1 MGFRDFYTEHA
12 ELSAEDLEFIQFI
25 NENTLYKDD
34 VEKADFLSDDTNII
48 DAFIYNFVGIL
59 GAVNASTTQKNQY
72 AAKWLQ
78 KYFRQDLKLRVNTI
92 TDENQNISLIIKHM
106 HDKGAFLQPVT
117 SQHITR
123 FLVLAKKGAVQN
135 VDQEIV
141 REWVK
146 NIKPSFINKASPTLR
161 KILINFRDDVYGIVD
176 VVEPLKKNRNKFTRH
191 AQDFWGVGKYI
202 SVKQVKAAKAT
213 GSIQTT
219 GKTVPVDSTVANNNP
234 AVVASN
240 AATKTVIDKDVQQ
253 KADTGGTN
261 NTVAQRARPV
271 APTPAPAPVI
281 DTAWK
286 THNHMSGFLKHITT
300 FADSVLSEMATNP
313 EKTPISKYDRIAD
326 AIEVLD
332 SDFEFVGRFNHR
344 KSDGGYLEPFGITN
358 IEDVTGITLD
368 YSDDGQKAVLK
379 KYITNL
385 MHAAK
390 FLNFLYWDA
399 TFPTNNQLNKAI
411 SYNAHALE
419 SAGFGS
425 FVDKYTSAF
434 KAEGLKLHSTSSK
447 WMDEQL
453 DRPYIFNRLENAGD
467 EQKVYLYTNKQL
479 VEMVMS
485 YGIKNIADEKRLFL
499 FFNKSIN
506 AIGMQ
511 YANSSNYK
519 RSSFV
524 ELSVLLSEFIV
535 PYVAK
540 SLSNPYSEDT
550 VPGILFSRNNKR
562 DFYVPFMFAIRH
574 NVILAKQILEWGV
587 EKTMP
592 VVLSQFFRIN
602 DSLGKQDMFNSMK
615 GISDLI
621 DDIGQSIGDVNNYSN
636 KKVSD
641 VVITQITTNHE
652 AMVNSLDD
660 KANEWYKNLEFFAE
674 RAVFKSGGRSYYS
687 FAFNPTLYKDIRD
700 TVRNCLLERSKV
712 FLKTDVRDLYMS
724 FDNQDKAIF
733 IQNMEDAL
741 YSLTAPSNQS
751 PETDAILLEAV
762 NNLSS
767 LVLPPFDQ
775 GYRSQNNN
783 KSIEHLVKR
792 VAERKLLTPSELN
805 DKYLEADAYAK
816 SQGNHMFGLFHKN
829 VVKYSNADAEYKG
842 ALIIDAYDKSE
853 FYDDVSAYDLNEYL
867 QYINLSE
874 EESARFARTEIRKGF
889 KFFNK
894 SNVKDIYRRK
904 EKQRAENFMFD
915 ILHDVANVDKDAA
928 NAFYENLDTYFQ
940 NKVRNKFA
948 GANIIQKEVTGGA
961 IQPFGTITS
970 DVLKKMFKFNE
981 LDLDEIAKDV
991 KVRKKSKETFTDY
1004 VKRVE
1009 ESVNT
1014 STALKPLQVEVVDM
1028 PKDELAALNTLIA
1041 STRNGKHGDV
1051 YPMITKVFDVKFDN
1065 SEFIEFMEKVKQ
1077 EYGKVE
1083 QIIPAFHGTG
1093 GIAATMILRYGFKR
1107 IEFDRSVGMAGR
1119 MLGDGI
1125 YFATNVDKALQYVGN
1140 VAHTRR
1146 FGTKGYLFNMET
1158 ILGKKGID
1166 YASAGLGANDG
1177 IRSPE
1182 WVVRDPHKQLHVLK
1196 AYEVQ
1201 IGNKRDFIKHIQSL
1215 GGLVNEEKTAVKS
1228 FKDYISE
1235 SFEESKNYRLY
1246 RFREGTIPT
1255 IIDGEYRHVEA
1266 GAFTPSTSG
1275 VYVDVDVNG
1284 AANVYINSSKMEI
1297 YDYAETKDMSSEER
1311 LQFLSDIG
1319 VM

>member
-1 MGFRDFYTEHA
+1 MSFREFYTEHA
-12 ELSAEDLEFIQFI
+12 ELSAEDLEFIRFI

-92 TDENQNISLIIKHM
+92 TDENQNISLIVKHM

-117 SQHITR
+117 TQQITR

-141 REWVK
+141 RGWVK
-146 NIKPSFINKASPTLR
+146 NIKPSFINKASPVLR
-161 KILINFRDDVYGIVD
+161 KILVDFRDGTVDIVD

-191 AQDFWGVGKYI
+191 TQDFWGVGKYI
-202 SVKQVKAAKAT
+202 SVKQLKTAKAT

-219 GKTVPVDSTVANNNP
+219 GQTTVVDGDANSNP
-234 AVVASN
+234 AVVAST
-240 AATKTVIDKDVQQ
+240 ATA
-253 KADTGGTN
+253 KADIAKSAKQTD
-261 NTVAQRARPV
+261 TVATQTTSNVVQKPAT
-271 APTPAPAPVI
+271 ASPAPSPDPVV
-281 DTAWK
+281 DTSWK
-286 THNHMSGFLKHITT
+286 THNHYNGFLNTISTL
-300 FADSVLSEMATNP
+300 ADKMVVDISTNP
-313 EKTPISKYDRIAD
+313 IRRAVNQYESIAD
-326 AIEVLD
+326 ALEMLD
-332 SDFEFVGRFNHR
+332 SDFDFVDRFNR
-344 KSDGGYLEPFGITN
+344 KNTTAGYLEPFGVN
-358 IEDVTGITLD
+358 SIEEITGITLD
-368 YSDDGQKAVLK
+368 PNDEGQRAILK
-379 KYITNL
+379 KYITSL
-385 MHAAK
+385 MHTAK
-390 FLNFLYWDA
+390 FLTFLYSDVLY
-399 TFPTNNQLNKAI
+399 PTNNTLNTAI
-411 SYNAHALE
+411 SFNGGALE

-434 KAEGLKLHSTSSK
+434 KAEGLKLHSTKSV
-447 WMDEQL
+447 WMDEEIN
-453 DRPYIFNRLENAGD
+453 RHTIFVRLQHSD
-467 EQKVYLYTNKQL
+467 ETQRSYAYTNKQL
-479 VEMVMS
+479 VEMIMS
-485 YGIKNIADEKRLFL
+485 YAIKNISDSTKLFS
-499 FFNKSIN
+499 FFNNAIN

-519 RSSFV
+519 IPSFV
-524 ELSVLLSEFIV
+524 ELSIVMSEFIV
-535 PYVAK
+535 PYVEK
-540 SLSNPYSEDT
+540 SFSNGYSEDT
-550 VPGILFSRNNKR
+550 VPGVLFNRNRKR
-562 DFYVPFMFAIRH
+562 EYYVSFMFAARH
-574 NVILAKQILEWGV
+574 NPDIAKKLLDWGIQN
-587 EKTMP
+587 MLS
-592 VVLSQFFRIN
+592 VVLNNYFRIN
-602 DSLGKQDMFNSMK
+602 DAMSRNDMFNSLK
-615 GISDLI
+615 AVADIADDL
-621 DDIGQSIGDVNNYSN
+621 GKSLGELSQYTN

-641 VVITQITTNHE
+641 AIITQILTNHK
-652 AMVNSLDD
+652 ALSASLDD
-660 KANEWYKNLEFFAE
+660 KTNVWYKDLEFFAE
-674 RAVFKSGGRSYYS
+674 RSFYRENTISYYS
-687 FAFNPTLYKDIRD
+687 FAFNSELYKDIRE
-700 TVRNCLLERSKV
+700 TVQACLLERSQF
-712 FLKTDVRDLYMS
+712 FLKTDVRDLYITLE
-724 FDNQDKAIF
+724 DRDKETF

-741 YSLTAPSNQS
+741 FSLTSSANVG
-751 PETDAILLEAV
+751 PETDAVLLEAV

-767 LVLPPFDQ
+767 LVLPPFGN

-783 KSIEHLVKR
+783 KSIEMLVKR
-792 VAERKLLTPSELN
+792 VAERKLMTPSELN
-805 DKYLEADAYAK
+805 DKYMEANQYAT
-816 SQGNHMFGLFHKN
+816 SQGNYIFGLMHKN
-829 VVKYSNADAEYKG
+829 VVKYSNADSEYKG
-842 ALIIDAYDKSE
+842 ALIIDAYDKTD

-867 QYINLSE
+867 QYVNLSE

-894 SNVKDIYRRK
+894 DNVKNIYRRK

-915 ILHDVANVDKDAA
+915 ILHDVANVDSVAADA
-928 NAFYENLDTYFQ
+928 FFENLDTYFQ

-948 GANIIQKEVTGGA
+948 GANIIQKEVTSGA

-991 KVRKKSKETFTDY
+991 RVRKKSKETFTEY

-1009 ESVNT
+1009 ESIST
-1014 STALKPLQVEVVDM
+1014 STALKPLQVEAVDM
-1028 PKDELAALNTLIA
+1028 PKDELAALNTLVA

-1051 YPMITKVFDVKFDN
+1051 YPIITKVFDVKFDN
-1065 SEFIEFMEKVKQ
+1065 SEFIEFMEKIKQ
-1077 EYGKVE
+1077 EYGKVD

-1140 VAHTRR
+1140 VSHTRR

-1158 ILGKKGID
+1158 ILGKKGVD
-1166 YASAGLGANDG
+1166 YESAGLSGYDG

-1182 WVVRDPHKQLHVLK
+1182 WVIRDPHKQLHVLK
-1196 AYEVQ
+1196 AYEVE
-1201 IGNKRDFIKHIQSL
+1201 IGDKRSFMKHIHSL
-1215 GGLVNEEKTAVKS
+1215 GGLVNEEKTTVKS
-1228 FKDYISE
+1228 FRDYINE

-1246 RFREGTIPT
+1246 RFRDGTIPT
-1255 IIDGEYRHVEA
+1255 IVDREYRHVEA
-1266 GAFTPSTSG
+1266 GTFTPGKSG

-1284 AANVYINSSKMEI
+1284 AANVYVNSNKTEI

-1311 LQFLSDIG
+1311 LQFLSDTG